1 MAAAT
6 AEKGSSKILEDV
18 FQNVQ
23 KAAEANLKMQQEVF
37 RQWTSLWP
45 AIPTPQSVWLD
56 KVRDFQKQWAHTFSD
71 LVRKH
76 RETLDRQY
84 QAAIESMDAALR
96 VPESTNPEEF
106 RRRSEQLCRK
116 TLECMKEMSESQMRE
131 LQETLNKWTEL
142 VTKAGT

>member
-6 AEKGSSKILEDV
+6 ETGNKVLEDV

-23 KAAEANLKMQQEVF
+23 KAAEANLKMQQEIF

-45 AIPTPQSVWLD
+45 GFPTPQSVWLD
-56 KVRDFQKQWAHTFSD
+56 KVRDFQKQWSNTVSD

-76 RETLDRQY
+76 RDTMDRQY
-84 QAAIESMDAALR
+84 QAAVESLDAALR
-96 VPESTNPEEF
+96 VSESTNPEEY

-116 TLECMKEMSESQMRE
+116 TLDCMKEMSETQMRE
-131 LQETLNKWTEL
+131 FQEALSKWTDL
-142 VTKAGT
+142 VTKAGS